1 MQNTIE
7 KPRTSSM
14 TIKFDEIRRD
24 RLKSLAVAKKR
35 TPHYLMKEA
44 LDFYLESEEA
54 EQKAI
59 QEAAA
64 SLEHFER
71 TGLHVRLD
79 EVKQWAKELK
89 NNRSAQLP
97 PCHT

>member
-1 MQNTIE
+1 MQNTIN
-7 KPRTSSM
+7 KPRASSM
-14 TIKFDEIRRD
+14 TIKLDELHRD
-24 RLKSLAVAKKR
+24 RLKSLAVAKRR

-44 LDFYLESEEA
+44 LNFYLESEEA
-54 EQKAI
+54 EQNAI

-71 TGLHVRLD
+71 TGLHIRLD

-89 NNRSAQLP
+89 TNRNAKLP
-97 PCHT
+97 LCHT

>member
-7 KPRTSSM
+7 SPQISSM
-14 TIKFDEIRRD
+14 TIKIDEIRRN

-54 EQKAI
+54 EQKTI

-71 TGLHVRLD
+71 TGLHIRLD
-79 EVKQWAKELK
+79 EVKQWAEELK
-89 NNRSAQLP
+89 NNRNAQLP
-97 PCHT
+97 LCHM

>member
-7 KPRTSSM
+7 TPHISSM
-14 TIKFDEIRRD
+14 TIKIDEMRRN

-71 TGLHVRLD
+71 TGLHIRLD

-89 NNRSAQLP
+89 NNRNAQLP
-97 PCHT
+97 LCHM

>member
-7 KPRTSSM
+7 KPRASSM
-14 TIKFDEIRRD
+14 TIKLDEMRRD
-24 RLKSLAVAKKR
+24 RLKSLAVAKRR

-64 SLEHFER
+64 ALEHFER

-89 NNRSAQLP
+89 NNRNAQLP
-97 PCHT
+97 LCHT